1 MSATSHPD
9 FSALARA
16 FGLVLATYPVRE
28 AFAHWGVKHTLGWE
42 LIKSHNIRT
51 IGISDKKV
59 VIPATEVARLLY
71 ERERAST
78 TRRPRGKNKAA
89 ATS

>member
-1 MSATSHPD
+1 MSSPD
-9 FSALARA
+9 LLALARS
-16 FGLVLATYPVRE
+16 FGLDRATYTVAD
-28 AFAHWGVKHTLGWE
+28 AFAHWGVKHTLGWQ
-42 LIKSHNIRT
+42 LIKEHNVRT
-51 IGISDKKV
+51 IGLSDRKV